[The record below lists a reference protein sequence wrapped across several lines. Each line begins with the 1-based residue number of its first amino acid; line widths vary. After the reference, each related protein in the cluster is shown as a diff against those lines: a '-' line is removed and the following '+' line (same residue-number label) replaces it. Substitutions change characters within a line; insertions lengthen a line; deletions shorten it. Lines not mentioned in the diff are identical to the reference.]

1 MRQPNT
7 LFYMETYC
15 GDICQCRTTNKIL
28 LIEALDNF
36 KIYCDDKKKKEI
48 YDCNYLIKKKVSSP
62 NHGKEKILSVV

>member
-15 GDICQCRTTNKIL
+15 GDICQSRTTNKIF

-36 KIYCDDKKKKEI
+36 KIYCDDKKKKKYMI
-48 YDCNYLIKKKVSSP
+48 AIA
-62 NHGKEKILSVV
+62 